1 MAQTVVVTF
10 PAKLGTG
17 FGFLYLCVLCGELKY
32 QLLCQSVFLNIPVC
46 NLLYL
51 LYLFLSFRRFEEMG
65 KTTLYLQVFF
75 HGSFWGGYFSH
86 FRDLAILYFENGI

>member
-17 FGFLYLCVLCGELKY
+17 FGFLYLCVLCVPHFHEGRLCGELKY

-51 LYLFLSFRRFEEMG
+51 LYLFLSFRRF
-65 KTTLYLQVFF
+65 
-75 HGSFWGGYFSH
+75 
-86 FRDLAILYFENGI
+86 